1 LTGVESTEHEQFVAL
16 VKRCQAAVCA
26 VAYARLRDRARSEEI
41 AQEAFLIA
49 WLRRGEAD
57 LGTGWVCG
65 IARNLARNANRRH
78 KELAMTTEP
87 GGRDLREELIDRE
100 TERDAAAAL
109 ERLPERYREAVVLY
123 YRGDES
129 LAEVATALGITEAAA
144 RQRVHRGR
152 EKLRE
157 ALTPVERTLRGTR
170 PGAAFT
176 AAVLAAWAL
185 RGRDAAAASAAGK
198 GGTALVT
205 AATTTSAPA
214 LLAVIATGAV
224 LVIGAITVVAT
235 HALSSSTKPA
245 PSPTAVAARF
255 RAMAGVAPSVG
266 HFIVAARSPAL
277 PAATIATNPTIDAD
291 FKHAPMI
298 DMVEVVSVTLN
309 VPIWVDP
316 DVGPSFSDVS
326 GHALDPIDVLDHV
339 VTDAHAQRTEVEAVR
354 LVLFGGETDASV
366 LGGDPVTIDLHGAP
380 LNDVLR
386 MLEVPL
392 HLPIGRLALPDSD
405 TPDTQPT
412 ITLTVNGVTAGAAF
426 AQVLA
431 QAHLGYELTT
441 GFAITK
447 R

>member
-1 LTGVESTEHEQFVAL
+1 M
-16 VKRCQAAVCA
+16 KRCQAAVCA

-41 AQEAFLIA
+41 AQEAFLLA

-57 LGTGWVCG
+57 LGIGWVCG

-100 TERDAAAAL
+100 TERNAASAL
-109 ERLPERYREAVVLY
+109 VRLPERYREAVVLY

-152 EKLRE
+152 EKLRD
-157 ALTPVERTLRGTR
+157 ALAPVECTLRGTR

-176 AAVLAAWAL
+176 AAVLAAWFL

-205 AATTTSAPA
+205 AATTTSTPA
-214 LLAVIATGAV
+214 LLTAIATGAV
-224 LVIGAITVVAT
+224 LAIGTITIAAT
-235 HALSSSTKPA
+235 HAASSSSKPA

-255 RAMAGVAPSVG
+255 PAMIGVAPSAG
-266 HFIVAARSPAL
+266 HFIVAARAPTL
-277 PAATIATNPTIDAD
+277 PKLTITTNPTIDAD

-298 DMVEVVSVTLN
+298 DMVELVSVTLD

-316 DVGPSFSDVS
+316 AVGESFSDVS
-326 GHALDPIDVLDHV
+326 GHTLDPIEVLDYV
-339 VTDAHAQRTEVEAVR
+339 ITDAHAQRTEVEAVR
-354 LVLFGGETDASV
+354 LVSFGGETDANM
-366 LGGDPVTIDLHGAP
+366 LGGDLVTIDLHGAP

-392 HLPIGRLALPDSD
+392 HLPIGRSMLPDAD
-405 TPDTQPT
+405 APDQQPM
-412 ITLTVNGVTAGAAF
+412 ITLAVNGVTAGAALE
-426 AQVLA
+426 QVLA

-441 GFAITK
+441 GFAIT
-447 R
+447 RR